1 MGEGPDEYTGAL
13 IKRGGLLVDETA
25 DQILGSHRTMAISTV
40 RPDGWP
46 QTTIVGYANDGL
58 TIYFLIL
65 RASQKFANIA
75 NDNRVSLA
83 VGEEP
88 ADIRLA
94 KAVFA
99 AARASEITDPAE
111 RDHAWRLL
119 QQRHPNL
126 VGTPLPDSTIAAL
139 MRAECEHLSVLDYT
153 KGLGHTDALH
163 VASEQDVPQSAGR
176 G

>member
-1 MGEGPDEYTGAL
+1 M
-13 IKRGGLLVDETA
+13 DETA
-25 DQILGSHRTMAISTV
+25 AQILGSHRTMAISTV

-46 QTTIVGYANDGL
+46 QTTIVGYVNDGL
-58 TIYFLIL
+58 TIYFLIF
-65 RASQKFANIA
+65 RASQKFANIS
-75 NDNRVSLA
+75 NDSRVSLA

-88 ADIRLA
+88 ADLRLA

-99 AARASEITDPAE
+99 AAHASEITDPAE
-111 RDHAWRLL
+111 RDDAWRLL
-119 QQRHPNL
+119 RQRHPNL
-126 VGTPLPDSTIAAL
+126 AGSPVPDPTVAAM

-163 VASEQDVPQSAGR
+163 LASEQDVPQSAGR